1 MKLSELIEKLNYQL
15 PIEYWFILDP
25 IYSIDNEQGNIFLG
39 RAESILN
46 DMHVFPW
53 NLLHFKLDRFK
64 ECKKILWWINEKIF
78 TYELTLLCEEKKVDT
93 ITAFVRIRIVQ
104 NMIRKLDILTE
115 EEKEEWANLIKI
127 VFYER
132 LRVMINYYLTFIEK
146 LPF

>member
-15 PIEYWFILDP
+15 SVEYWFKLDP

-39 RAESILN
+39 HAESILN
-46 DMHVFPW
+46 DMNVFPW
-53 NLLHFKLDRFK
+53 SLLHFRLDKFK

-78 TYELTLLCEEKKVDT
+78 TYELTLLCKEKKVDT
-93 ITAFVRIRIVQ
+93 ITAFVRIRIAQ
-104 NMIRKLDILTE
+104 NMIHKLDVLTE
-115 EEKEEWANLIKI
+115 EEKEEWANLVKI

-132 LRVMINYYLTFIEK
+132 LRVMINYYLTDVEG

>member
-15 PIEYWFILDP
+15 PIEYWFTLDP

-53 NLLHFKLDRFK
+53 NLLYFKLDKFK

>member
-15 PIEYWFILDP
+15 PVEHWFKLDP

-46 DMHVFPW
+46 DMNVFPW
-53 NLLHFKLDRFK
+53 NLLHFRLDKFK

-78 TYELTLLCEEKKVDT
+78 TYELTLLCNEKKVDT
-93 ITAFVRIRIVQ
+93 ITAFVRIRIAQ
-104 NMIRKLDILTE
+104 NMIHKLDILTK
-115 EEKEEWANLIKI
+115 EEKEEWANLVKI

-132 LRVMINYYLTFIEK
+132 LRVMISYYLTDIEG